1 MYKNLSGNIL
11 HTLQCVY
18 KNLSDKAKTFARGNI
33 LKGGKYSEVGEN
45 ILHLGP
51 VAHTDT
57 HGQTAENF
65 CLEYKWIK
73 TQTKKSIKSSNQRL
87 ISDIKGWKKVGEH
100 YPGNLKYLEAD
111 RIRSFVSK
119 SHQQRVQTKSGQKVE
134 KLLSGEGALLRNVF
148 PPSTFYRDL

>member
-1 MYKNLSGNIL
+1 MQCAARVFQCNTNICRLHRIVEFIGETAVYKNLSGNIL

-57 HGQTAENF
+57 HGQTAETF
-65 CLEYKWIK
+65 L
-73 TQTKKSIKSSNQRL
+73 S
-87 ISDIKGWKKVGEH
+87 
-100 YPGNLKYLEAD
+100 
-111 RIRSFVSK
+111 RI
-119 SHQQRVQTKSGQKVE
+119 QME
-134 KLLSGEGALLRNVF
+134 
-148 PPSTFYRDL
+148 

>member
-1 MYKNLSGNIL
+1 MQCAARVFQCNTNICRLHRIVEFIGETAVYKNLSGNIL

-45 ILHLGP
+45 ILKWGKIFSIS
-51 VAHTDT
+51 AQWHTQT
-57 HGQTAENF
+57 HMDRQQKHF

-87 ISDIKGWKKVGEH
+87 ISVIKG
-100 YPGNLKYLEAD
+100 
-111 RIRSFVSK
+111 
-119 SHQQRVQTKSGQKVE
+119 
-134 KLLSGEGALLRNVF
+134 
-148 PPSTFYRDL
+148 